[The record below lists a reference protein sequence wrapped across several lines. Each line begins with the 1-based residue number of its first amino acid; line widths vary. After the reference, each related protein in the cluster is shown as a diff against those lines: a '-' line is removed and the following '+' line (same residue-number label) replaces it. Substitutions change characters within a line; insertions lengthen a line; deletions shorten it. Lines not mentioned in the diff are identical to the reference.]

1 MLLRGRDDRDSAS
14 AARNVR
20 VKTTLERKIKKKV
33 KSSVEMHGIQ
43 QKPTEEGARTS
54 QGIIVAP
61 SIGSPTEVF
70 TANPTLSP
78 ACITATFGFDQAV
91 EALRP
96 QRRSSEAGS
105 TTGMM

>member
-20 VKTTLERKIKKKV
+20 VKTTLERKIKKV

-43 QKPTEEGARTS
+43 QKPTEERAHTS

-105 TTGMM
+105 TTGIM